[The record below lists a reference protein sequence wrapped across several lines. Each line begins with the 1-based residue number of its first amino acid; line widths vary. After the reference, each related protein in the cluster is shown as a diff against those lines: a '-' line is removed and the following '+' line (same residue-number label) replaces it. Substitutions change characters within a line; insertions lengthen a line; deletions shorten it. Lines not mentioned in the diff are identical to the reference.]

1 MKVSC
6 GGGGPVRDGDH
17 GTAVRGW
24 LRGIEVFAG
33 PLPEFVPERA
43 PADPVSL
50 FLSWLSEAVTGGLR
64 DPHAM
69 VLSTVDEAGDPD
81 ARVLILKGVD
91 ASGWQFAGHGFS
103 PKGRQLAVHPR
114 AALTFYWPEHG
125 RQVRLRGTVAPCS
138 AHDSAADFLDRS
150 ATARAESLS
159 GRQSQYLTDTAERDH
174 ALVESLALIDK
185 EPSLVDPAWTR
196 YTLAP
201 AEVEFWQAAKSRVH
215 TRLRYERAGDS
226 WQRFRLWS

>member
-1 MKVSC
+1 ME
-6 GGGGPVRDGDH
+6 DGDH
-17 GTAVRGW
+17 GGTVRAW

-33 PLPEFVPERA
+33 PLPEFEPERA
-43 PADPVSL
+43 PADPVRL
-50 FLSWLSEAVTGGLR
+50 FLSWLSDAVADGVR

-69 VLSTVDEAGDPD
+69 TLSTVDEAGDPD

-91 ASGWQFAGHGFS
+91 TSGWQFAGHRLS
-103 PKGRQLAVHPR
+103 PKGHQLAVHPR

-125 RQVRLRGTVAPCS
+125 RQVRLRGPVTPAS
-138 AHDSAADFLDRS
+138 AQEGAADFLGRS
-150 ATARAESLS
+150 ATARAESLLA
-159 GRQSQYLTDTAERDH
+159 RQSQYLTDTAERDH
-174 ALVESLALIDK
+174 DLAKALALIDK
-185 EPSLVDPAWTR
+185 DPSLVDSAWTL

-226 WQRFRLWS
+226 WQRFQLWS